1 MKTKNAIVMLV
12 IVLTAFLGA
21 LPAHGNG
28 TQGGDTKA
36 QLETLVDDY
45 IDCCDAKSA
54 MQNSRSENIRR
65 AAIRSC
71 MKAAYCR
78 NSKETLVKE
87 MLENNIEPKAY
98 KVRRYLNEKFHDHLQ
113 AKE

>member
-1 MKTKNAIVMLV
+1 MRTKTAIVMLV

-21 LPAHGNG
+21 LPAHGNS
-28 TQGGDTKA
+28 TKGGETKA
-36 QLETLVDDY
+36 KLESLVDEY
-45 IDCCDAKSA
+45 IASCDAKSA
-54 MQNSRSENIRR
+54 LRNSRSDNIRR
-65 AAIRSC
+65 SVNRSC

-78 NSKETLVKE
+78 NSREELVRE

-98 KVRRYLNEKFHDHLQ
+98 KVRLYLNEKFQGHVQ